1 MSAGQEQRKRSR
13 IIARTLGR
21 VVLGIVLIALAGVML
36 LSYLV
41 LRGDIDAP
49 DWVRNRVEIAIAQ
62 SVPGAELEFDDL
74 QFRLETDGQ
83 PVVQMRNA
91 VLHGPDGERIF
102 ELSDM
107 QAVLSFKGLL
117 TGDALP
123 RRLVMSGLF
132 LDVTRE
138 PNGSVALDFDQGQR
152 ISSAGGAGIVASVLV
167 ALDNPALAE
176 LAAVEIDAITVSYED
191 QRVRRSWTVD
201 GGRLRIAVTEEAA
214 EISGDFALLSG
225 RDSAATVEA
234 NSRLS
239 RTGSGA
245 TFGISVSDIPAA
257 DLATQQASLAW
268 LSVLDAP
275 ISGSIRG
282 GVEAD
287 GGLMPISTA
296 LKIGAGSVKPNEAT
310 KGVPFRSAG
319 AYFSYNPETQLLSF
333 DEVSVD
339 SDWLAGRSDG
349 IAAIVLRQDGLPDGF
364 EAVFEFSDL
373 HSATNGLWGH
383 NVVFENP
390 TVEFGMRTEPF
401 ELTLHSA
408 TLGYEGAELSVEGQL
423 HGGAEGWDYQLFG
436 ALPEL
441 SHDQLMML
449 WPEGRSEKTRI
460 WLEKNVDGAGY
471 RNAFFNLSAEPGQ
484 KAAFGLETDLA
495 GATIRYAK
503 DLSPGVDVSGHVSL
517 QDKKLTAEVVS
528 GRIYPLQAE
537 GLDAAGTVFSVGDVS
552 DKSGNALVRIKGEGA
567 LASVLEL
574 LEQIPGLSADDTDLR
589 NLANGHAQFSGA
601 LAFPIGRVPLPSEYR
616 YSINGKAT
624 EVVSDSLVPN
634 QTLTADELSVNATN
648 ESILIQG
655 PAKIGGVEIN
665 AGWNSA
671 QSADDGSSALTG
683 LIEISQDFVHEFGLG
698 LPDGMV
704 NGEGVGALHVE
715 LPKGEDPR
723 FELTSELRGV
733 GLDLGFVGWQKSQST
748 SGKLVATGS
757 LGNPVAIENIEISA
771 SGFSAKGSIE
781 LLDDGSLDSVEFHEM
796 KIAEWLDGSVRIQGN
811 GQGVAPDIHIT
822 GGRVDV
828 QALTEATGGIGATG
842 GNSVEGRLFTELDEL
857 FVSDFLS
864 LQNLSGGFDLGNN
877 MQGTFSGRLNDTVDI
892 AGAISSDAEGRR
904 RISISADDAGK
915 VFSALGLLDRASQG
929 NMLVELVEKS
939 QGYSG
944 SFVARDLRLLDM
956 PLFADLLNAI
966 SVVGLLDQLEF
977 DGIAFGEV
985 DGEFY
990 FSEDKFILTRASATG
1005 PSIGLSLDGT
1015 YDFVNDNLDLQGT
1028 LTPVFLVNGIGGIFN
1043 RKGEGLIGF
1052 TFDVKGPAD
1061 NPKITVN
1068 PFSALAPSLFRDIFR
1083 KAAPEAPE

>member
-1 MSAGQEQRKRSR
+1 MSAGQVQRNKSR
-13 IIARTLGR
+13 ILARTLGR
-21 VVLGIVLIALAGVML
+21 VVLGVVVIALAGVIA
-36 LSYLV
+36 LSYFV

-49 DWVRNRVEIAIAQ
+49 DWVRDRVEIAIAQ
-62 SVPGAELEFDDL
+62 SVPGASLEFDDL
-74 QFRLETDGQ
+74 QFRLESDGQ
-83 PVVQMRNA
+83 PVIQMRNA
-91 VLHGPDGERIF
+91 VLHGPDGERII
-102 ELSDM
+102 ELADM
-107 QAVLSFKGLL
+107 RAVLSFKGLL

-123 RRLVMSGLF
+123 QRLVMSGLF
-132 LDVTRE
+132 LDVTRD
-138 PNGSVALDFDQGQR
+138 PNGSITLNFDQGQR
-152 ISSAGGAGIVASVLV
+152 ISSVGGTGIVESVL
-167 ALDNPALAE
+167 ASLDNPALAK
-176 LAAVEIDAITVSYED
+176 LDAVEIDAITVRFDD
-191 QRVRRSWTVD
+191 QRVLRSWTVD

-214 EISGDFALLSG
+214 EVSGDFALLSG

-239 RTGSGA
+239 RIGGGA
-245 TFGISVSDIPAA
+245 TFGVSVSDIPAA

-268 LSVLDAP
+268 LAVLDAP

-282 GVEAD
+282 GVDAT
-287 GGLMPISTA
+287 GGLMPVSTA
-296 LKIGAGSVKPNEAT
+296 LKIGAGSVKPNDAT
-310 KGVPFRSAG
+310 TGVPFRSAG
-319 AYFSYNPETQLLSF
+319 AYFSYDPVTQLLSF
-333 DEVSVD
+333 DEISVD

-349 IAAIVLRQDGLPDGF
+349 IAAIVLRQDGLPEGF
-364 EAVFEFSDL
+364 EAVFNFTDL
-373 HSATNGLWGH
+373 HSTQGGLWGH
-383 NVVFENP
+383 DVVFENP
-390 TVEFGMRTEPF
+390 AVEFGLRTEPF

-408 TLGYEGAELSVEGQL
+408 TLGYDGAELAVEGQL
-423 HGGAEGWDYQLFG
+423 RGGADGWDYQLIG
-436 ALPEL
+436 DLPAL
-441 SHDQLMML
+441 SHEQLMVL

-460 WLEKNVDGAGY
+460 WLNDNVDDA
-471 RNAFFNLSAEPGQ
+471 AFRDAEFTLSAEPGQ
-484 KAAFGLETDLA
+484 KAKFGFETELA

-503 DLSPGVDVSGHVSL
+503 NLSPGVDVNGHVSL
-517 QDKKLTAEVVS
+517 LDKKLRAEVQS
-528 GRIYPLQAE
+528 GMIFPLPDQ
-537 GLDAAGTVFSVGDVS
+537 GLDASGTVFSIEDVS
-552 DKSGNALVRIKGEGA
+552 DKSGSALVRLQGKGP
-567 LASVLEL
+567 LASVLAL
-574 LEQIPGLSADDTDLR
+574 LEEIPALSVDDTDL
-589 NLANGHAQFSGA
+589 NGLADGQAEFSGA
-601 LAFPIGRVPLPSEYR
+601 LAFPIGRVPQPDEYR
-616 YSINGKAT
+616 YSVNGT
-624 EVVSDSLVPN
+624 ITGVISDSLVPK
-634 QTLTADELSVNATN
+634 QTVTADELSVNATN

-655 PAKIGGVEIN
+655 PARIGGVEIN

-671 QSADDGSSALTG
+671 QNAGDGTSALTG

-704 NGEGVGALHVE
+704 NGEGVGELFVE

-723 FELTSELRGV
+723 FELKSELRGV
-733 GLDLGFVGWQKSQST
+733 GLDLGFVGWKKPQST
-748 SGKLVATGS
+748 SGKLVAKGS
-757 LGNPVAIENIEISA
+757 LGSPVAIEEIEISA
-771 SGFSAKGSIE
+771 PGFAASGKIE
-781 LLDDGSLDSVEFHEM
+781 LLEDGSLEAVEFNEM
-796 KIAEWLDGSVRIQGN
+796 KIADWLDGSVRIQGN
-811 GQGVAPDIHIT
+811 GPDAAPDIHIT
-822 GGRVDV
+822 SGRVDV
-828 QALTEATGGIGATG
+828 QALTEATGGIGATS
-842 GNSVEGRLFTELDEL
+842 NKNVEGRLFAELDEL

-892 AGAISSDAEGRR
+892 AGAISNDTEGRR

-929 NMLVELVEKS
+929 NMLVELVEKTE
-939 QGYSG
+939 GYSG

-966 SVVGLLDQLEF
+966 SVVGLLDQLNF

-1061 NPKITVN
+1061 DPKINVN